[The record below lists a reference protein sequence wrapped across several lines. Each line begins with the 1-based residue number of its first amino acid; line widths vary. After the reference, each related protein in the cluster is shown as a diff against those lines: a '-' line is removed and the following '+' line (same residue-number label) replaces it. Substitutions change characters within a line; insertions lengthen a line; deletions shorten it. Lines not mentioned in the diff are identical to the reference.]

1 MSKRDLKK
9 YISGLN
15 KSQLQEQITD
25 LYDRFKNV
33 KEYYDFVF
41 NPQENKLVEECK
53 FKITKEYFP
62 VNGRKPKARRSIAQ
76 KYIKHFITIGLENSL
91 IADIM
96 LYNIEIA
103 QSFSKEKYIKSES
116 FYISIQKSFEHAVD
130 FIDKNNLLKEFSTR
144 IDQIVDETWAQ
155 EWFNKNA
162 FTN

>member
-15 KSQLQEQITD
+15 KAQLQEQITD

-103 QSFSKEKYIKSES
+103 QSFSKEKYIKNES
-116 FYISIQKSFEHAVD
+116 FYISIQKSFEQAVD

-144 IDQIVDETWAQ
+144 IDKIVDETWAQ
-155 EWFNKNA
+155 EWFNKNS
-162 FTN
+162 FIN